1 MIEIQEIF
9 MQIQQETFADFDN
22 CEGCRYFVVTKD
34 PYNTGDSPTSYDC
47 EYNEYTDCPYVQE
60 FIAKIKRG
68 EY

>member
-1 MIEIQEIF
+1 MEIQEIF
-9 MQIQQETFADFDN
+9 MQIQQETFADLDN
-22 CEGCRYFVVTKD
+22 CEGCPKFVVTKD

-47 EYNEYTDCPYVQE
+47 MYNEYTDCPKVQE